1 MKNILKLISLQ
12 GLLLTI
18 VPSLLVFRGTI
29 DLKLHYIL
37 MVVGMVLWFETAP
50 FWMKDK
56 SMEEKEQ

>member
-56 SMEEKEQ
+56 SMKEKEQ